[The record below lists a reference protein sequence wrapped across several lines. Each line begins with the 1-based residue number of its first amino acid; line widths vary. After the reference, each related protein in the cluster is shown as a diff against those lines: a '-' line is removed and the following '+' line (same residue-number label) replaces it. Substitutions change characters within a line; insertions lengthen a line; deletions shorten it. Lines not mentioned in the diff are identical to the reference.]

1 MKFLRM
7 TLTAALRALR
17 RNKMRSAL
25 TILGIVIG
33 VAAVITTVGLGLGAS
48 AAIQDQIRSLGTNLL
63 IIVPGTRS
71 RGGAHSGWGG
81 ASTLSVLDARAIE
94 REGQGIRAVSYFRRG
109 SVQVLYGNENWRTT
123 IQATTPSYLDVFDSE
138 VTRGEFFDERDMK
151 NGARVVVL
159 GATIVSQLFEAGE
172 DPIGAVLRIKDA
184 SFRVIGVLESKGGSS
199 FGDDRDDLILMP
211 FTTAERRILGA
222 TLPGVVQNIIVSG
235 QTGTDA
241 HEISLEIEEIL
252 RQRHRLRADE
262 DSDFTVHTQDEV
274 ASTMG
279 SVTKILG
286 SVLLGVASISLLVGG
301 IGIMNILLVSVT
313 ERTREIGIRMAVG
326 AKGRHILVQF
336 LVEAMILSVIGGL
349 IGIALGLAG
358 TQAIAHFAE
367 IPFVFSPLVILGAV
381 LFSASVGI
389 FFGFYPAR
397 KASNLDPI
405 ASLRYE

>member
-1 MKFLRM
+1 M
-7 TLTAALRALR
+7 TLVAALRALR

-33 VAAVITTVGLGLGAS
+33 VAAVITTVGLGQGAS
-48 AAIQDQIRSLGTNLL
+48 AAVQAQIRSLGTNLL
-63 IIVPGTRS
+63 VVVPGTRT

-81 ASTLSVLDARAIE
+81 ASNLSVLDALALE
-94 REGQGIRAVSYFRRG
+94 REATGVRAVSYIRRG
-109 SVQVLYGNENWRTT
+109 SAQVLYGNSNWRTT
-123 IQATTPSYLDVFDSE
+123 IQATTPAYLDVSDSK
-138 VTRGEFFDERDMK
+138 VSLGEFFDERDMK
-151 NGARVVVL
+151 NGARVAVL
-159 GATIVSQLFEAGE
+159 GQTLVKQLFEVGE
-172 DPIGAVLRIKDA
+172 DPIGAVLRVKET

-199 FGDDRDDLILMP
+199 FGSDRDDLLLVP

-222 TLPGVVQNIIVSG
+222 TAPGVVEQV
-235 QTGTDA
+235 
-241 HEISLEIEEIL
+241 IEEIL
-252 RQRHRLRADE
+252 RQRHRLRPAQE
-262 DSDFTVHTQDEV
+262 NDFTVHSQEEIAD
-274 ASTMG
+274 TMG
-279 SVTKILG
+279 SVTRILS
-286 SVLLGVASISLLVGG
+286 SVLMGIASISLLVGG

-349 IGIALGLAG
+349 IGIVLGLVG

-367 IPFVFSPLVILGAV
+367 IPFAFSPTAIVGAV
-381 LFSASVGI
+381 LFSGSVGI

>member
-1 MKFLRM
+1 MNFLRM

-33 VAAVITTVGLGLGAS
+33 VAAVISTVGLGLGAG
-48 AAIQDQIRSLGTNLL
+48 AAVQDQIRSLGTNLL
-63 IIVPGTRS
+63 VVVPGTTS

-81 ASTLSVLDARAIE
+81 ASSLSVLDARAIE
-94 REGQGIRAVSYFRRG
+94 RESRGVRAVSYMRRG
-109 SVQVLYGNENWRTT
+109 SAQVLYGNANWKTT
-123 IQATTPSYLDVFDSE
+123 IQATTPSYPDVHDSE
-138 VTRGEFFDERDMK
+138 VVLGEFFDERDMK
-151 NGARVVVL
+151 NGARVVVA
-159 GATIVSQLFEAGE
+159 GETIVSQLFEEGE

-184 SFRVIGVLESKGGSS
+184 SFRVIGVLGSKGGSG
-199 FGDDRDDLILMP
+199 FGEDRDDLLLMP
-211 FTTAERRILGA
+211 FTTAERRVLGA
-222 TLPGVVQNIIVSG
+222 TLPGSVQTIIVSG
-235 QTGTDA
+235 QTGTDS
-241 HEISLEIEEIL
+241 HELSLEIEEIL
-252 RQRHRLRADE
+252 RQRHGLTAQQDNDFSVHSQE
-262 DSDFTVHTQDEV
+262 DV
-274 ASTMG
+274 ASAMG
-279 SVTKILG
+279 NVTRILS

-336 LVEAMILSVIGGL
+336 LVEAMILSVIGGI

-358 TQAIAHFAE
+358 TQAIAHFTE
-367 IPFVFSPLVILGAV
+367 IPFVFSPAVILGAV
-381 LFSASVGI
+381 LFSGSVGV

-397 KASNLDPI
+397 KASKLDPI

>member
-1 MKFLRM
+1 MKFFRM

-48 AAIQDQIRSLGTNLL
+48 TAIQDQIRSLGTNLL
-63 IIVPGTRS
+63 IVVPGTRT

-81 ASTLSVLDARAIE
+81 ASSLSVLDARAIE
-94 REGQGIRAVSYFRRG
+94 RESRGVRAVSYARRG
-109 SVQVLYGNENWRTT
+109 SAQVLYGNANWKTT
-123 IQATTPSYLDVFDSE
+123 IQATTPSYLDVSDSE
-138 VTRGEFFDERDMK
+138 VISGEFFDERDMM
-151 NGARVVVL
+151 NGARVVVV
-159 GATIVSQLFEAGE
+159 GETIVSQLFEKGE
-172 DPIGAVLRIKDA
+172 DPVGAVIRIKDT
-184 SFRVIGVLESKGGSS
+184 SFRVIGVLGSKGGSG
-199 FGDDRDDLILMP
+199 FGEDRDDLLLMP
-211 FTTAERRILGA
+211 FTTAERRVLGA

-235 QTGTDA
+235 QTGTDS
-241 HEISLEIEEIL
+241 HELSLEIEEIL
-252 RQRHRLRADE
+252 RQRHRLRAE
-262 DSDFTVHTQDEV
+262 QDSDFTVHSQEEV

-279 SVTKILG
+279 NVTRILG
-286 SVLLGVASISLLVGG
+286 SVLMGVASVSLLVGG

-336 LVEAMILSVIGGL
+336 LVEAMILSVIGGI

-358 TQAIAHFAE
+358 TQVIAHFAE
-367 IPFVFSPLVILGAV
+367 IPFVFSPVAILGAV
-381 LFSASVGI
+381 LFSGSVGV

>member
-1 MKFLRM
+1 MKFFRM

-48 AAIQDQIRSLGTNLL
+48 TAIQDQIRSLGTNLL
-63 IIVPGTRS
+63 IVVPGTRT

-81 ASTLSVLDARAIE
+81 ASSLSVLDARAIE
-94 REGQGIRAVSYFRRG
+94 RESRGVRAVSYARRG
-109 SVQVLYGNENWRTT
+109 SAQVLYGNANWKTT
-123 IQATTPSYLDVFDSE
+123 IQATTPSYLDVSDSE
-138 VTRGEFFDERDMK
+138 VISGEFFDERDMM
-151 NGARVVVL
+151 NGTRVVVV
-159 GATIVSQLFEAGE
+159 GETIVSQLFEKGE
-172 DPIGAVLRIKDA
+172 DPIGAVIRIKDT
-184 SFRVIGVLESKGGSS
+184 SFRVIGVLGSKGGSS
-199 FGDDRDDLILMP
+199 FGEDRDDLLLMP
-211 FTTAERRILGA
+211 FTTAERRVLGA
-222 TLPGVVQNIIVSG
+222 TLPGAVQNIIVSG
-235 QTGTDA
+235 QTGADS
-241 HEISLEIEEIL
+241 HELSLEIEEIL
-252 RQRHRLRADE
+252 RQRHRLRAE
-262 DSDFTVHTQDEV
+262 QDSDFTVHSQEEV

-279 SVTKILG
+279 NVTRILG
-286 SVLLGVASISLLVGG
+286 SVLMGVASVSLLVGG

-336 LVEAMILSVIGGL
+336 LVEAMILSVIGGI

-358 TQAIAHFAE
+358 TQVIAHFAE
-367 IPFVFSPLVILGAV
+367 IPFVFSPVAILGAV
-381 LFSASVGI
+381 LFSGSVGV